1 VLLKDSKVPVWVIH
15 VQVVKE
21 DGDVNGTL
29 TAYIVTYVIVT
40 NWVVLQVH
48 CPSEFGIPSIC
59 LVKSKMFSEA
69 K

>member
-1 VLLKDSKVPVWVIH
+1 